1 MKPASTVEHLIG
13 VLRGTEFLYINELGF
28 SFSSDTFFGK
38 CRKAETHDIIRL
50 ADSIVDC
57 WLDYY

>member
-57 WLDYY
+57 